1 MANKNIVILV
11 MLVIM
16 AYMLQSCM
24 AVKTTKIQSNNQ
36 IIEHKIKEF
45 LYKINKRKRLKK
57 KRVSYHVDN
66 AREYK
71 NILEQRIVEEQT
83 SYGYIVINRS
93 YISALEIEQ
102 DLNNQE
108 DTLNGVDI
116 VIIAKSENRSIILK
130 ALTVKNENILTM
142 DVIQLS
148 KRDSK
153 DVSILQSET
162 PLSYYDA
169 IKYCKNEDKT
179 IPTQYDVDNIKVDN
193 ILFWTTKRT
202 KNSNMAMIYD
212 PNENTFFEAI
222 RVDTFDVV
230 CIDR

>member
-1 MANKNIVILV
+1 M
-11 MLVIM
+11 
-16 AYMLQSCM
+16 
-24 AVKTTKIQSNNQ
+24 
-36 IIEHKIKEF
+36 
-45 LYKINKRKRLKK
+45 
-57 KRVSYHVDN
+57 DN

-193 ILFWTTKRT
+193 NIILDK
-202 KNSNMAMIYD
+202 KKDKKLQYGYD
-212 PNENTFFEAI
+212 LRP
-222 RVDTFDVV
+222 
-230 CIDR
+230 